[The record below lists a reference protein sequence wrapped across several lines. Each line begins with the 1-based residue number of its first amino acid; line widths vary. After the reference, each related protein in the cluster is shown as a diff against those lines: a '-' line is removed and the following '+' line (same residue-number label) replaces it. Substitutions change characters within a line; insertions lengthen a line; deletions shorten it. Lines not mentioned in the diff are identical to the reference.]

1 VERVSR
7 LDKATRTAAD
17 REKEGVFTGAYAINP
32 FTQERIPIWVAN
44 FVLYEY
50 GTGAIMAVPAHDQ
63 RDFEFA
69 KQYDIPIRLVIQ
81 NSEGTLVPDA
91 IEEAYEEQE
100 EAGALVNS
108 GTFSGLS
115 VFDGKQAIGEYVE
128 AQVWGKRTINFRL
141 RDWSRS

>member
-1 VERVSR
+1 MRKFVERVSR

-32 FTQERIPIWVAN
+32 FTQEQIPIWVAN

-69 KQYDIPIRLVIQ
+69 KQYDIAIRLVIQ
-81 NSEGTLVPDA
+81 NPDGVLVSNALDA
-91 IEEAYEEQE
+91 AYEEQAQ
-100 EAGALVNS
+100 AGALVNS

-115 VFDGKQAIGEYVE
+115 VSEGSTHRCSSHQ
-128 AQVWGKRTINFRL
+128 
-141 RDWSRS
+141 